1 VDEEKVVREKENLCG
16 VVTLYYP
23 TYLHVKNL
31 ETYAHFLQKL
41 IVVDN
46 SPHPDYGLHQ
56 KLLEYVPHAEIIAPC
71 ENLGVAAA
79 LNIGAEMALSGGFSW
94 LLTMDQDSFFPEDVA
109 CRFFDAFK
117 LLETATV
124 AVLAPGHNTTLDD
137 GTAGRFEPKF
147 EVMTAGSLVNLNLIP
162 EIGLFDERLF
172 IDAVDHDFCIRA
184 GINGYAVLE
193 AVNCC
198 MGHQPGELYN
208 GSCLW
213 GRKKKVFSIHSPKR
227 MYFIVRNSLY
237 LIHTYK
243 SFNKDDI
250 RVLRRHM
257 HARIS
262 RCLRY
267 SSRRFEYARFILK
280 AYVDFFFCRYGNSV
294 DI

>member
-1 VDEEKVVREKENLCG
+1 MDEEQVVRQKEHLCG

-41 IVVDN
+41 VVVDN

-79 LNIGAEMALSGGFSW
+79 LNRGVEKAIDEGFSW
-94 LLTMDQDSFFPEDVA
+94 LLTMDQDSFFPEAVA
-109 CRFFDAFK
+109 RRFFGAFRH
-117 LLETATV
+117 LDTATV
-124 AVLAPGHNTTLDD
+124 AVVAPGHNTTLDD
-137 GTAGRFEPKF
+137 GAACRFEPKF
-147 EVMTAGSLVNLNLIP
+147 EVMTAGNLVNLNLIP

-184 GINGYAVLE
+184 GIKGYAVLE
-193 AVNCC
+193 VVNCC

-208 GSCLW
+208 GSFLW
-213 GRKKKVFSIHSPKR
+213 GRKKKTFSIHSPKR

-237 LIHTYK
+237 LLRTYK
-243 SFNKDDI
+243 GCNDKEL
-250 RVLRRHM
+250 RGLRRHM

-262 RCLRY
+262 RCIRY
-267 SSRRFEYARFILK
+267 SPRRLEYARLILK
-280 AYVDFFFCRYGNSV
+280 AYVDFFFGRYGNRV
-294 DI
+294 GI